1 VSVGEAPFDAARY
14 RFAPTP
20 EDAAVAAARAGLRGA
35 LRGRLSLYH
44 AAPLVAFALALL
56 FVAILA
62 FTGLIGRRLAEIL
75 LILAALAFMATRM
88 AGHWGM
94 HRARQ
99 KSLAEI
105 AVPDDAGETV
115 IRLDEAGLV
124 VESAAGARR
133 FEFAACI
140 EAEYAGGL
148 VYLWPRAGAPAF
160 IPTRAFENEAVA
172 EAFAA
177 LLRERV
183 RSAAPTTSSSLRTK

>member
-35 LRGRLSLYH
+35 LRGRLSLH
-44 AAPLVAFALALL
+44 HTAPLVAFALILL

-62 FTGLIGRRLAEIL
+62 FTGLMGRRLAEVL

-88 AGHWGM
+88 AAHWGLR
-94 HRARQ
+94 RARRQ
-99 KSLAEI
+99 SLAEI
-105 AVPDDAGETV
+105 AAPDDAGETV
-115 IRLDEAGLV
+115 VRLDEAGLV
-124 VESAAGARR
+124 VERAAAMRR
-133 FEFAACI
+133 LDFAACV
-140 EAEYAGGL
+140 EAEYAGGI

-160 IPTRAFENEAVA
+160 IPSRAFEDEAAA

-183 RSAAPTTSSSLRTK
+183 WYATPSLRTK